1 MRTDK
6 LAATFSMASLTMGIF
21 STLRIH
27 PDGHGNGIAS
37 LTVELTLLPDGALQL
52 DYTLTGNPATLR
64 VPDAVPPARA
74 DELWRHTCFEAFIR
88 SDVGAA
94 YREFNFSPSGRWQTY
109 AFADY
114 RMGDPLESASAPHIA
129 TQRQVASFRLRAT
142 VASADLPQGE
152 RVRIGLSA
160 VIEHADGLISY
171 WALRHPPG
179 KPDFHHPDTFALEI
193 NTRCHHP

>member
-6 LAATFSMASLTMGIF
+6 LAATFSTASLTMGIF
-21 STLRIH
+21 NTLRIH
-27 PDGHGNGIAS
+27 PDAHGNGIAS
-37 LTVELTLLPDGALQL
+37 LIVEVTLMPDAALQL
-52 DYTLTGNPATLR
+52 DYTLTGDPAALR
-64 VPDAVPPARA
+64 LQAAVPPARA

-88 SDVGAA
+88 SEAGTA
-94 YREFNFSPSGRWQTY
+94 YREFNFSPSGQWQTY

-114 RMGDPLESASAPHIA
+114 RSGDRLEPASPPHIV
-129 TQRQVASFRLRAT
+129 TQRQTESFRLQAT
-142 VASADLPQGE
+142 IASADLPQGE
-152 RVRIGLSA
+152 RLRIGLST

-171 WALRHPPG
+171 WALQHPPG